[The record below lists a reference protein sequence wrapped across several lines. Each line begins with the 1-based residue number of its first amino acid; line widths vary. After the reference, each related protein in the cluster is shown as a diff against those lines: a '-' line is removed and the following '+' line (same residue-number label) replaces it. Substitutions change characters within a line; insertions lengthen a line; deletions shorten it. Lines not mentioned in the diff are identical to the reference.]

1 MISIFYGQ
9 PGAGKSFGALQS
21 KLVDEL
27 IYGDRLI
34 VTNLPVD
41 LGRLNAWCQK
51 NHPWWTEDINQR
63 VRIVTEDDTATF
75 YCFRTV
81 GMPPLECPDREASL
95 AGKHV
100 AYQPGDKGVMY
111 IIDEAHIKFDAREW
125 KDAGPEL
132 TFYCSQHRKMND
144 DVTFITQHPD
154 MLNNRLRMLAQQYWS
169 FNNHGMEK
177 LLTYFRK
184 PSFFTVEIH
193 RKMPTGLNPPPAE
206 ETRRYKLNKSL
217 ADCYD
222 TSAGVGITGQRKPE
236 QKAKGG
242 INVLWILIPLLVGA
256 YVLAKIPDGAAY
268 GVSKML
274 EPGKIDKG
282 KPDEAQGVPPS
293 PMGGPTKPEHVA
305 TSAPVVT
312 PLPVYVRSV
321 AFSATDAVVTLTDGR
336 ILTMGTGLARITN
349 DMVFLKDGTKYQ
361 RPRGFLRQG
370 PAEPAPTQ

>member
-9 PGAGKSFGALQS
+9 PGAGKSFGALQA

-27 IYGDRLI
+27 LYGDRLI

-51 NHPWWTEDINQR
+51 NHPKWEGDINE
-63 VRIVTEDDTATF
+63 RIRLVTEDDTATF

-81 GMPPLECPDREASL
+81 GMPPLPCPGREESL
-95 AGKHV
+95 SGKHV

-193 RKMPTGLNPPPAE
+193 RKMPTGLNPPPPE
-206 ETRRYKLNKSL
+206 ETRRYKLNKAL

-242 INVLWILIPLLVGA
+242 INVFWIIIPLLIGA

-274 EPGKIDKG
+274 SPGKVDKST
-282 KPDEAQGVPPS
+282 PNEAPGVPPS
-293 PMGGPTKPEHVA
+293 PKGGPTKPEQVA
-305 TSAPVVT
+305 TSLPVIT
-312 PLPVYVRSV
+312 PVPVYVHSV
-321 AFSATDAVVTLTDGR
+321 AFSRREAIVTLTDGR
-336 ILTMGTGLARITN
+336 ILSTATGLREITP
-349 DMVFLKDGTKYQ
+349 DRVYLKDGTSYQ
-361 RPRGFLRQG
+361 RLRGYVRQG
-370 PAEPAPTQ
+370 PAKPAPSN